1 MKKYLLSWAVLIA
14 FCFSTNHLS
23 AQTGGLYKNTLKV
36 GVSGGIAV
44 PSNNAGGSLGLDLGY
59 QYLATKHF
67 GIGVASGYQHYFAKE
82 NKLGSTT
89 IDNNSVGVIPVA
101 ALFRYYPKAAGIY
114 VGTDLGYG
122 FLTGEERVA
131 KGIAVNRPD
140 GGFYLRPQVGY
151 HNRNWNFFAHYS
163 KVFTGSENNIRINNN
178 TQKYNIGTI
187 GVGVQYNIGLG
198 YK

>member
-1 MKKYLLSWAVLIA
+1 MKKYLLSGAVLVAMCISA
-14 FCFSTNHLS
+14 NHLS

-44 PSNNAGGSLGLDLGY
+44 PGNNVGGSLGLDLGY
-59 QYLATKHF
+59 QYLATKNF
-67 GIGVASGYQHYFAKE
+67 GVGVASGYHHYFGKE

-89 IDNNSVGVIPVA
+89 LDNNSVGVIPVA
-101 ALFRYYPKAAGIY
+101 ALLRYYPKAAGIY
-114 VGTDLGYG
+114 VGADLGYG

-131 KGIAVNRPD
+131 NGIGLNRPD
-140 GGFYLRPQVGY
+140 GGFYMRPQIGY
-151 HNRNWNFFAHYS
+151 HNRSWNFFAHYS
-163 KVFTGSENNIRINNN
+163 KVFTGSEYNIRINNN
-178 TQKYNIGTI
+178 TQKYNLGTI